1 MKKRIM
7 IYFGMFAIFAAC
19 LFLCPIRTDAKERK
33 VIQDKGTV
41 YEQIMNTYEDIPSE
55 IKDPVEKGKH
65 LICYLV
71 IALGAVVTIA
81 GGIMLGVAWLG
92 HQQDM
97 QVRGFIFFFVGIFFV
112 LLPII
117 INWLV
122 PKANLL

>member
-81 GGIMLGVAWLG
+81 GGIMLGVEIGRASCRER
-92 HQQDM
+92 
-97 QVRGFIFFFVGIFFV
+97 V
-112 LLPII
+112 
-117 INWLV
+117 
-122 PKANLL
+122 